1 MNIFYSFR
9 VLYLNFP
16 KVGEE
21 EIFFYTTID
30 LAKSV
35 CLPISKSFKNL
46 PDSSIIYNIVFLST
60 FVCRGRKKIVKY
72 KNDSISEKN
81 IKFLAKSIFNLLE
94 LIIFHTSYCWCYCLK
109 HSDLKL
115 GKRLHFQISMF
126 CVKFCVVA
134 KLVEEIN
141 SNECF

>member
-46 PDSSIIYNIVFLST
+46 PDSSIIYNIVFLPLYAGD
-60 FVCRGRKKIVKY
+60 VKKLWNTRMILFQK
-72 KNDSISEKN
+72 KN